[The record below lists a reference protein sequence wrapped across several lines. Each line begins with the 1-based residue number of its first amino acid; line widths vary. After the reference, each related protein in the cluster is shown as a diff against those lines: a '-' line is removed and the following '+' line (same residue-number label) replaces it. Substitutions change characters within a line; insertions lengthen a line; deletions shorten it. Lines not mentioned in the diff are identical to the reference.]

1 MRIAILSPFYPYR
14 GGIAQFSAMLYN
26 ELAGEHAVQAF
37 NFSRLYPDLL
47 FPGKTQYVEAGDQAV
62 PVESKRV
69 LDSINPF
76 TYQSAVREIEKFS
89 PDVLVIAYW
98 MSFFVPG
105 YAHIASRMKKT
116 CKIVTL
122 IHNAV
127 PHEPRFFDK
136 PLARLLFKQ
145 SDGFVV
151 LSENVKKDVL
161 SLRPDARILLNPHPL
176 YDHFGE
182 KTDKRAARKSLG
194 MEENKKT
201 LLFFGLI
208 RDYKGLD
215 LLIDAFRT
223 LDDSYQLCIAGECYG
238 SFDKYAGQIAASP
251 RRQSIHPFIRYIN
264 DQEIPLLFSAAD
276 CLVLPY
282 RSATQ
287 SGVVSVAY
295 HFDLPMIST
304 NVGNFA
310 DSIGSPGTGIV
321 ANGATSQA
329 LAEGIRTFF
338 APGNEEKFRRNIL
351 REKENLSWKRLE
363 ERLVSF
369 IREDLKG

>member
-26 ELAGEHAVQAF
+26 ELAQEHTVQAF

-76 TYQSAVREIEKFS
+76 TFQSAVKEIEKFS

-105 YAHIASRMKKT
+105 YAHIAHRMKKK
-116 CKIVTL
+116 CKIITL
-122 IHNAV
+122 IHNAI

-151 LSENVKKDVL
+151 LSENVEKDVL

-176 YDHFGE
+176 YNHFGKKTE
-182 KTDKRAARKSLG
+182 KQIARKSLG
-194 MEENKKT
+194 MDENKKT
-201 LLFFGLI
+201 LLYFGLI

-215 LLIDAFRT
+215 LLIDAFDM
-223 LDDSYQLCIAGECYG
+223 LDDNYQLCIAGECYG
-238 SFDKYAGQIAASP
+238 SFDKYARQIETSS
-251 RRQSIHPFIRYIN
+251 RKQSIHSHIRYIN

-276 CLVLPY
+276 ALVLPY

-310 DSIGSPGTGIV
+310 DSIGRPGTGIV
-321 ANGATSQA
+321 AKDATAPA
-329 LAEGIRTFF
+329 LAEGIQAFF
-338 APGNEEKFRRNIL
+338 SPGNEEKFRSNIL
-351 REKENLSWKRLE
+351 MEKENLSWKRLAG
-363 ERLVSF
+363 RTVSF
-369 IREDLKG
+369 IRDELKG